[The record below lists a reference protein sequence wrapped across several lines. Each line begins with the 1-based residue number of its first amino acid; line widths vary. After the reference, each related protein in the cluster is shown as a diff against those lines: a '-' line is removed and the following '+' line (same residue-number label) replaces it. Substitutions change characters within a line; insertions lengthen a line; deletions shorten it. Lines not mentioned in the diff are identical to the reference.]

1 MANNRTS
8 SRSFRPGG
16 VLGRRGEKPAAEK
29 AKSFSGTLRRVWCY
43 LTAEKSALGFVLLL
57 VIIDALLALLGPYL
71 IGLYIDAIAVDS
83 GVIRF
88 GLLKVL
94 LLLLSGTY
102 IAESALAYMKIWLMA
117 RVSQRVVRELRS
129 SLFAKL
135 QKLPVSFFDRH
146 THGELMSRL
155 ANDMDNVSGTIAQS
169 SAQLMSGFIAIA
181 GSFVMMLILSPIL
194 TLASLVTVPLVLLL
208 SRTIARKTAVLFKEQ
223 QIQLGRLNSQVE
235 ESISGIEIIKAFNYQ
250 EQAIDQFNSVNRDL
264 TAVGIKAQIWSGF
277 MMPLMNVINNIGFAA
292 IAVAGG
298 VLAVQEAVS
307 VGVIASFISYSRQF
321 VRPLNDLGNMYN
333 LLQSGVAGAERVFEI
348 LDEQEELPDKSGAEI
363 LANPQGQVVFEQVGF
378 GYREDR
384 PILQN
389 IDFCVRAG
397 SVAALVGPTGA
408 GKTTIINLL
417 TRFYDVNSG
426 RILID
431 GKDIQAYSRDSLRKC
446 FGIVLQDTYLFSG
459 TIRDNIRYGRPEATD
474 AEVEAAAVQ
483 ANAALFIQRL
493 PGQYDTVLAENGG
506 SLSHGQK
513 QLLAIARVILANPAI
528 LILDEATSSID
539 TRTEL
544 HIQDALQKMMAGRTS
559 FIIAHRLNTI
569 RHADVILVI
578 DHGTVVEQGRHG
590 ELMER
595 RGAYY
600 RLHHPLAV
608 MQDEK
613 IPAF

>member
-1 MANNRTS
+1 MANNRTA

-16 VLGRRGEKPAAEK
+16 ALGRRGEKPAGEK
-29 AKSFSGTLRRVWCY
+29 AKSFGGTLRRVWRY
-43 LTAEKSALGFVLLL
+43 LTAEKSSLGFVLLL

-71 IGLYIDAIAVDS
+71 IGLYIDAIAVDR
-83 GVIRF
+83 GVIPF

-94 LLLLSGTY
+94 LLLLGGTY

-181 GSFVMMLILSPIL
+181 GSFVMMMILSPIL

-348 LDEQEELPDKSGAEI
+348 LDEQEELPDRPGAEI

-378 GYREDR
+378 AYREDR

-389 IDFCVRAG
+389 IDFHVKAG

-431 GKDIQAYSRDSLRKC
+431 GKDIRAYSRDSLRKC

-513 QLLAIARVILANPAI
+513 QLLAIARVMLANPAI